1 MRTEEPRTIR
11 LNDYTSPDYRVETV
25 ALHFELDPK
34 GTRVTAELSV
44 RADHDRSKGARPF
57 RLDGDR
63 LPLDAIA
70 IDGQAVGDNAYDH
83 DDEGLVIHEPPERFV
98 LKTTTTIA
106 PADNTALEGLYMS
119 GGKYTTQCEAE
130 GFRRITFFPDRPDV
144 LATYRVTIDAPRE
157 GCPVLLSNGNLVEE
171 KDLGGGRHRAVWDD
185 PFPKP
190 SYLFALVAGDL
201 GVLEDSFTTA
211 SGRKVALA
219 IWSEHGNQEK
229 CAYAMDALK
238 RSMAWDEERY
248 GLEYDLDIF
257 NIVAVGDFNMG
268 AMENK
273 SLNIFNSKL
282 VLASPETATDGDYEA
297 IESVIAHE
305 YFHNWTGNRV
315 TCRDWFQLSLKEGLT
330 VYRDQEFSADMR
342 SRPVERIASVRA
354 LRAAQFPEDAGP
366 LAHPIRPDH
375 YIEINNF
382 YTATVYEKGAEVIR
396 MYERL
401 LGRDGFRKGLDL
413 YFQRHD
419 GEAVTCDD
427 FLAAMADANGADLSR
442 FKRWYSQAG
451 TPRVAASGAWDE
463 TARAYTLTLSQE
475 TPPTPGQP
483 VKKPLDM
490 PFEVGLLGPDGAD
503 LAVTLNGG
511 TATSHTLRFNGA
523 SQAFR
528 FEGVTARPVLSLN
541 RGFTAPVRIEAELAE
556 EERAFLMAHDSD
568 PFARW
573 EAGQQYATRLMLSMI
588 EDVRAGR
595 DPRLDARFVV
605 ALKAILEDGSLDKAF
620 AALAVTLPGEGYLAD
635 QMETVDIEGIH
646 AARDTLQ
653 RAVAAGLGDL
663 LRATYRA
670 NRTQAPFSP
679 DAAQAGER
687 ALKNA
692 ALAYLAA
699 PGDAAAV
706 DLLDAQYRA
715 ADNMTDRMAALALLV
730 EIDVPQREAALADF
744 LDRFRDDALV
754 VDKWFAV
761 QARAAV
767 PDAVERVQALLG
779 HELFTLKNPNRARSL
794 LGIFA
799 GGNPTGFHRRDGK
812 GYRLLADAILELDG
826 FNPQV
831 AARLI
836 DPLGRWRRYDAGRR
850 ELMKEELG
858 RIRAK
863 PGLSN
868 DLVEKVSKSLES

>member
-1 MRTEEPRTIR
+1 MRTEEPKTIR
-11 LNDYTSPDYRVETV
+11 LSDYAAPDYRVETV

-44 RADHDRSKGARPF
+44 RADHDRSQGARPF
-57 RLDGDR
+57 RLDGDK
-63 LPLDAIA
+63 LSLDAIA
-70 IDGQAVGDNAYDH
+70 IDGQALGDNAYDH

-144 LATYRVTIDAPRE
+144 LATYRVTIDAPRD

-401 LGRDGFRKGLDL
+401 LGRDGFRKGMDL
-413 YFQRHD
+413 YFERHD

-451 TPRVAASGAWDE
+451 TPRVTASGAWDE
-463 TARAYTLTLSQE
+463 AGRAYTLTLSQE
-475 TPPTPGQP
+475 TPPTPGQA

-490 PFEVGLLGPDGAD
+490 PFEVGLLGPDGTD
-503 LAVTLNGG
+503 MAVTLNGA

-541 RGFTAPVRIEAELAE
+541 RGFTAPVRIEAALSE

-605 ALKAILEDGSLDKAF
+605 ALKSILEDASLDKAF
-620 AALAVTLPGEGYLAD
+620 AALAITLPGEGYLAD

-663 LRATYRA
+663 LLATYRA

-692 ALAYLAA
+692 ALTYLAA

-706 DLLDAQYRA
+706 DLLDAQYKA

-799 GGNPTGFHRRDGK
+799 AGNPTGFHRRDGK
-812 GYRLLADAILELDG
+812 GYRLVADAILELDG

-836 DPLGRWRRYDAGRR
+836 DPLGRWRRYDAGRQ

>member
-1 MRTEEPRTIR
+1 MRTDEPRTIQLR
-11 LNDYTSPDYRVETV
+11 DYAAPDYRIETV
-25 ALHFELDPK
+25 ALHFELDPQ
-34 GTRVTAELSV
+34 GTRVTAELAVVS
-44 RADHDRSKGARPF
+44 DHDRTRGARPF

-70 IDGQAVGDNAYDH
+70 IDGQALGDNAYDH
-83 DDEGLVIHEPPERFV
+83 DDEGLVIHEPPERFT
-98 LKTTTTIA
+98 LTTTTTIA

-144 LATYRVTIDAPRE
+144 LATYRVTIDAPKE
-157 GCPVLLSNGNLVEE
+157 GCPVLLSNGNLVEQ
-171 KDLGGGRHRAVWDD
+171 KALADGRHRAVWDD

-219 IWSEHGNQEK
+219 IWSEHGNQGK

-238 RSMAWDEERY
+238 RSMAWDEQRY

-282 VLASPETATDGDYEA
+282 VLASPQTATDGDYEA

-330 VYRDQEFSADMR
+330 VYRDQEFSADQR
-342 SRPVERIASVRA
+342 SAPVERIASVRA

-401 LGRDGFRKGLDL
+401 LGRDGFRRGLDL
-413 YFQRHD
+413 YFERHD
-419 GEAVTCDD
+419 GQAVTCDD
-427 FLAAMADANGADLSR
+427 FLAAMADANGADLTR

-451 TPRVAASGAWDE
+451 TPVVTAAGAWDE
-463 TARAYTLTLSQE
+463 AAQAFELTLTQE
-475 TPPTPGQP
+475 TPPTPGQH

-503 LAVTLNGG
+503 MAVALGG
-511 TATSHTLRFNGA
+511 RTATSHTLRFNLPR
-523 SQAFR
+523 QVFR
-528 FEGVTARPVLSLN
+528 FEGVAARPVLSLN
-541 RGFTAPVRIEAELAE
+541 RGFSAPVRVSASWSD

-573 EAGQQYATRLMLSMI
+573 EAGQQYATTLMLGMLG
-588 EDVRAGR
+588 DVRAGR

-605 ALKAILEDGSLDKAF
+605 ALKAILEDEAIDKAF
-620 AALAVTLPGEGYLAD
+620 AALAITLPGEAYLAD
-635 QMETVDIEGIH
+635 QMETVDVEGIH
-646 AARDTLQ
+646 AARETLE
-653 RAVAAGLGDL
+653 RAVAAGLGEL
-663 LRATYRA
+663 LEAVYRA
-670 NRTQAPFSP
+670 NATTAPFSP
-679 DAAQAGER
+679 DAEQAGRR
-687 ALKNA
+687 ALRNA
-692 ALAYLAA
+692 ALVYLAA
-699 PGDAAAV
+699 PRDGRAV
-706 DLLDAQYRA
+706 ALLDAQYRG
-715 ADNMTDRMAALALLV
+715 ADNMTDRMAALSLLV
-730 EIDVPQREAALADF
+730 EIEGPERSAALEDF
-744 LDRFRDDALV
+744 LERFRDDALV

-761 QARAAV
+761 QARASA
-767 PDAVERVQALLG
+767 PDAVEQVEALLG
-779 HELFTLKNPNRARSL
+779 HPLFTLKNPNRARSL
-794 LGIFA
+794 LGVFA
-799 GGNPTGFHRRDGK
+799 AGNPTGFHRKDGR
-812 GYRLLADAILELDG
+812 GYRLVADAILELDG

-836 DPLGRWRRYDAGRR
+836 DPLGRWRRYDGARQ
-850 ELMKEELG
+850 EMMKEELA

-863 PGLSN
+863 PGLSR
-868 DLVEKVSKSLES
+868 DLVEKVGKSLEG